1 MKYSENTIIPKTV
14 VQQTS
19 SMEVSVRFNG
29 ICLITKDVS
38 TLRDF
43 YKNVLQADAEGDDTF
58 TMIATRG
65 AELSIFAENGMER
78 MASGSMQDSG
88 CGKYTL
94 EFEVEDVDQEYQ
106 RLKTMGLIFVKPP
119 STQTWGRRSVWF
131 RDPDGNIINFFAKVV
146 S

>member
-1 MKYSENTIIPKTV
+1 M
-14 VQQTS
+14 
-19 SMEVSVRFNG
+19 RFNG

-43 YKNVLQADAEGDDTF
+43 YKNVLQADTEGDDKF

-78 MASGSMQDSG
+78 MAPGSMQGSG

-94 EFEVEDVDQEYQ
+94 EFEVKDVDQEYQ

-119 STQTWGRRSVWF
+119 TTQTWGRRSVWF